1 MGSCKCNLLKTLTR
15 SYLQERNQGISTK
28 CNDSPGIWKRYVK
41 EVSTADRDTASAA
54 ICWTI
59 HHILREIAL
68 WSIYV
73 KKKSDIGVSYSKMG
87 GVSLM
92 RPVKVASKML
102 YIWNHCS
109 LSFHSSSDACA
120 TSGLPCSDL
129 IVLPSSP
136 WILEEKRDYSQSTR

>member
-41 EVSTADRDTASAA
+41 EVSTADRDSFSCNLLNHLSHLKRDCSL
-54 ICWTI
+54 INLC
-59 HHILREIAL
+59 
-68 WSIYV
+68 

-102 YIWNHCS
+102 YETIAVS
-109 LSFHSSSDACA
+109 LSILLL
-120 TSGLPCSDL
+120 TP
-129 IVLPSSP
+129 VL
-136 WILEEKRDYSQSTR
+136 LVAYHAQT